1 MKNLV
6 LNEKTQRVSIFDNRF
21 YVGGD
26 GQFFPGVTT
35 VLDAYPKGAFYSKW
49 LKELG
54 TSADQVIQKALELGS
69 EVHNAI
75 DDLTKGRE
83 LTYIDTLGNNYY
95 SYEGWVMIE
104 KFVQFAKYIKIIS
117 SEQVIVSESREL
129 GGTVDLICE
138 IEGETWLID
147 YKTSKAIYKTNEL
160 QLAIYRKMLEESGI
174 KIDRHGVLWLNA
186 ATRTDK
192 GYTQGKGWQ
201 LKEFTDSYA
210 HDLKL
215 FEITHQLWLEEN
227 DKYNPKNIEFS
238 NTLKL

>member
-21 YVGGD
+21 YAGGD

-83 LTYIDTLGNNYY
+83 LTYIDKLGNNYY
-95 SYEGWVMIE
+95 SYEAWCMIE
-104 KFVQFAKYIKIIS
+104 KFVQFAKYINIIS
-117 SEQVIVSESREL
+117 SEQVIVSKLREL

-192 GYTQGKGWQ
+192 GFTQGKGWQ
-201 LKEFTDSYA
+201 LKEFTDSYT

-215 FEITHQLWLEEN
+215 FEMTHKLWLEEN